1 MHWLLRLWPLFAA
14 MLVAAGLQGK
24 LLHHQYRRR
33 WLSASNGDEHFMR
46 LALRHAQFAFREKEV
61 PVGAVVV
68 DGEGRVVAA
77 GRNGV
82 EQQKDATAHAEISV
96 LRKAAKLIGNWRL
109 QDCTLYTTLEPCA
122 MCFSAAQGFRVKRVV
137 YGAKDLR
144 LGALGSWI
152 NLSDTA
158 HPFHN
163 IEVTS
168 GVLEEESGTLLK
180 RFFQLRRREKS
191 SSKVG
196 KEEEEE
202 EET

>member
-1 MHWLLRLWPLFAA
+1 MYWFLRVWSVLA
-14 MLVAAGLQGK
+14 MLVLSAALRANLQR
-24 LLHHQYRRR
+24 HHHRR
-33 WLSASNGDEHFMR
+33 WLSACNGDEHFMR

-61 PVGAVVV
+61 PVGAVLV

-137 YGAKDLR
+137 YGAKDTR

-152 NLSDTA
+152 NLSEKA
-158 HPFHN
+158 HPFHT

-191 SSKVG
+191 SASSKVG
-196 KEEEEE
+196 EEEEL
-202 EET
+202 